1 MYAAESPF
9 SIIIKTN
16 KMNQAS
22 VKIYNSKDAIW
33 RNAAGDAVPAKYVSK
48 ADRHKESWAGALH
61 KQALKAEGVLHALHT
76 AMKDGCEQIAALVR
90 QEYEIKNGKKPRETK
105 GNLTWYN
112 FDGSLKVEANV
123 NEVVKWDDALMTE
136 ALGLLNDYLDSQLTD
151 NQALIKKLVSDAFSN
166 HKGGIDS
173 RKIFQLLKYDG
184 QIKSSKYSKAC
195 ELMRQA
201 QLIDRTK
208 LYMSISER
216 LADGS
221 YRTIVL
227 NFSNI

>member
-1 MYAAESPF
+1 
-9 SIIIKTN
+9 
-16 KMNQAS
+16 MNNAQ
-22 VKIYNSKDAIW
+22 VKLHSSKDAVW
-33 RNAAGDAVPAKYVSK
+33 HNASGDAVPAKYVSK
-48 ADRHKESWAGALH
+48 ADREKERWAAALH
-61 KQALKAEGVLHALHT
+61 KLATKAEEVLADLHT

-90 QEYEIKNGKKPRETK
+90 QEYEIKNGKKPKETK

-112 FDGSLKVEANV
+112 FDGSIKVEANV
-123 NEVVKWDDALMTE
+123 NEVVKWDDALMQE
-136 ALGLLNDYLDSQLTD
+136 AKGLLNEYLDSQLTD
-151 NQALIKKLVSDAFSN
+151 NQALIKKLVSEAFSN

-184 QIKSSKYSKAC
+184 QIKSSRFSKAC

-208 LYMSISER
+208 LYMSIYER
-216 LADGS
+216 LQDGS
-221 YRTIVL
+221 YRSLVL